1 MPDSLALDAPA
12 PAERVPLP
20 RAPRWR
26 PTPAVGLLL
35 LGLLLVLVCAA
46 SLAWGA
52 RDIPLSVVLDAI
64 FGRTS
69 GDTDHSVVL
78 DQRLPRTVVG
88 LLGGAALAV
97 AGALMQ
103 GTTRNPIADPGL
115 LGVNAGSALAVVS
128 AILLFGITDP
138 AGFVWFAFFGAAVSC
153 VVVYGVASLGWGGVT
168 PVKLALVGAAFA
180 AVATSMVTLVLLTDV
195 QVLEQ
200 YRFWSVG
207 SLANRPWNTILV
219 IAPFVLVGLAAQ
231 RADRPLPQR
240 HGARRRP
247 GPRPGSE
254 RRHSARLVSV
264 VAVILLCGG
273 AVSLVGPDRVRRP
286 DGAAHRAAHR
296 RPRLPVGA
304 ALLGGP
310 RTDRAADR
318 RHHRPRDRAPLGD
331 RGRARRC
338 VGRGARADRS
348 GTPVEGGVDVSQL
361 LVREEEIIAGDSL
374 AEVSARRRYRSG
386 SSAPA

>member
-1 MPDSLALDAPA
+1 VPDSLALDAPA
-12 PAERVPLP
+12 PAERVPLQ

-35 LGLLLVLVCAA
+35 LGLLLVLVCAS

-207 SLANRPWNTILV
+207 SLANRPWSTILV
-219 IAPFVLVGLAAQ
+219 IAPFVLVGLLLSVPTGRFLNAMALG
-231 RADRPLPQR
+231 DDL
-240 HGARRRP
+240 AR
-247 GPRPGSE
+247 GLGQNVVIG
-254 RRHSARLVSV
+254 RLVSV

-273 AVSLVGPDRVRRP
+273 AVSLVGPIAFVGLMVPHTARLIAGPDYRWVLPYSVVLGPIVLLTADIIGRVIARPSEIEAGLVVALVGAPVLIALVRR
-286 DGAAHRAAHR
+286 
-296 RPRLPVGA
+296 
-304 ALLGGP
+304 
-310 RTDRAADR
+310 
-318 RHHRPRDRAPLGD
+318 
-331 RGRARRC
+331 
-338 VGRGARADRS
+338 S
-348 GTPVEGGVDVSQL
+348 K
-361 LVREEEIIAGDSL
+361 
-374 AEVSARRRYRSG
+374 EVSM
-386 SSAPA
+386 